1 MSSAYY
7 SSDHNDGDDENDD
20 QETVESMP
28 PIEPNYEVFMKW
40 AQSPIFWQDFYSDFI
55 MEAQIR

>member
-1 MSSAYY
+1 MSY

-20 QETVESMP
+20 DQETVQSMP
-28 PIEPNYEVFMKW
+28 PIEPNYEVFMKG